1 MKQKQRRVSLRI
13 KLPVFLVLTVLIAAF
28 GTAAIAFITSVNQI
42 NNYYKQCAADNARN
56 FASLVDADFLLEL
69 RSAAES
75 DEFQALRDEAEEN
88 EDEEPIREYLTEH
101 GLWERYEQTRNAMIT
116 YVENIEDIKY
126 LYLSAV
132 GDASAESDMYL
143 IDADDVPLYQ
153 TGYYEDREEELLGI
167 DLYAHPEPT
176 ISNGDWGWLCSA
188 FSPVYASD
196 GTAVCVVG
204 CDFGMEDVM
213 AERREFLIYLIL
225 GALLFCVIMQVLAVL
240 YISKMVARPLN
251 SMTTEMEKFK
261 PSEQIGY
268 AQAGVMELPIKS
280 RDEIGEIYSGIRR
293 MQTNILDYLNDLS
306 VLQKDKLRAEADIR
320 EKEKQ
325 IGQLFEENS
334 RDTLTGVGSKY
345 AYAKKVD
352 DLNQRIAEGDAEF
365 AIAMIDMNNLKRIND
380 EFGHKAGDQYIKG
393 CSRMICDAFKHSPV
407 FRIGGDEFIVVV
419 QGMDYESRHAIFQKL
434 REDFRVSYIQEEK
447 EAWQRYS
454 AALGMAELSSDDT
467 TVDLVFRRAD
477 KAMYADKT
485 NFKKEFGSYR

>member
-1 MKQKQRRVSLRI
+1 MKQRRISLRI
-13 KLPVFLVLTVLIAAF
+13 KLPIFLMLTVLIAAF

-42 NNYYKQCAADNARN
+42 NTYYKQCTADNARN

-69 RSAAES
+69 RRAAET

-101 GLWERYEQTRNAMIT
+101 GFWEKYEQTRNAMVK

-132 GDASAESDMYL
+132 GDASSESDMYL

-153 TGYYEDREEELLGI
+153 TGYYEEREEELLGI
-167 DLYAHPEPT
+167 DLYAHTEPT

-196 GTAVCVVG
+196 GTPVCVVG
-204 CDFGMEDVM
+204 CDFDMEDVM
-213 AERREFLIYLIL
+213 AERREFQIYLIL
-225 GALLFCVIMQVLAVL
+225 GALLFTVIMQALAVL
-240 YISKMVARPLN
+240 YISRTVARPLN

-261 PSEQIGY
+261 PSEQLGY
-268 AQAGVMELPIKS
+268 AQAGVMELPIRS
-280 RDEIGEIYSGIRR
+280 SDEIGEIYSGIRR
-293 MQTNILDYLNDLS
+293 MQTNILDYL
-306 VLQKDKLRAEADIR
+306 KDKLRAEADIR

-325 IGQLFEENS
+325 IGQLSEENS

-352 DLNQRIAEGDAEF
+352 DLNRRIAEGSAEF

-407 FRIGGDEFIVVV
+407 FRVGGDEFIVIV
-419 QGMDYESRHAIFQKL
+419 QGSDYESRHAIFEKL
-434 REDFRVSYIQEEK
+434 HEDFRASYLREEK

-454 AALGMAELSSDDT
+454 AALGMAELSSDDS
-467 TVDLVFRRAD
+467 TVDLIFRRAD

-485 NFKKEFGSYR
+485 KFKKEFGSYR